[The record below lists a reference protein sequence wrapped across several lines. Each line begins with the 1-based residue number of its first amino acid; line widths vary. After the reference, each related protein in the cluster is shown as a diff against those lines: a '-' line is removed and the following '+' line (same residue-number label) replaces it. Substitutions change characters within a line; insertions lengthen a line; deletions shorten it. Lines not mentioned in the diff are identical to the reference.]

1 MIFVFLVPVYEDVLA
16 SGRGDSFYIRTH
28 FDYEKEAPQSLPF
41 GRGEIFKVIDT
52 LYDGKLGHWLAIRMD
67 QDNHSPEVKKGIIP
81 NKSRWAVRETRL
93 RRETVSAE
101 NL

>member
-28 FDYEKEAPQSLPF
+28 FEYEKEAPQSLPF

-67 QDNHSPEVKKGIIP
+67 QDNQSAEMKKGIIP
-81 NKSRWAVRETRL
+81 NKSRWAVRQ
-93 RRETVSAE
+93 TV
-101 NL
+101 